1 MTVHVL
7 PRPELVARLADV
19 RTAFGEAQRAAL
31 QHLSDAEV
39 EGSLAELTAL
49 ESQVSSLRLQVLGEV
64 EQRRLAEQHAATGPE
79 AWASAL
85 TGESAGKVAGG
96 LRIARQLRE
105 RYHHTREAFAAG
117 ELRLDQVRVITDSL
131 HYAPREVT
139 SAQLA
144 TAEEWLVGRATGRIS
159 RTGRPLSPKRLRQV
173 ARRAF
178 AVVSAELADA
188 HEDAMLKSRES
199 SAEHDAYLAMHDN
212 GDGTWSGRFVIP
224 ELHAQLL
231 SRALDRL
238 TSPRRMGAPATGAGM
253 DAGTADPT
261 ALAGPGWQRG
271 SAERAGN
278 GFMELLEHLP
288 ELGYAANGTTLLVTI
303 DLEQLCSGIGAAGL
317 DTGVHISAGEAR
329 RLACEAGI
337 VPVVLGGAS
346 VPLDLGRTRRLH
358 TAGQRHALATR
369 YDSCGIGGCERPFA
383 WCEIHHLDP
392 WSKGGRTELAKAL
405 PLCGHHHRR
414 AHDDRYD
421 LRRHVSGEWRFHRRR

>member
-1 MTVHVL
+1 
-7 PRPELVARLADV
+7 
-19 RTAFGEAQRAAL
+19 
-31 QHLSDAEV
+31 
-39 EGSLAELTAL
+39 
-49 ESQVSSLRLQVLGEV
+49 
-64 EQRRLAEQHAATGPE
+64 
-79 AWASAL
+79 
-85 TGESAGKVAGG
+85 
-96 LRIARQLRE
+96 
-105 RYHHTREAFAAG
+105 
-117 ELRLDQVRVITDSL
+117 
-131 HYAPREVT
+131 
-139 SAQLA
+139 
-144 TAEEWLVGRATGRIS
+144 
-159 RTGRPLSPKRLRQV
+159 
-173 ARRAF
+173 
-178 AVVSAELADA
+178 
-188 HEDAMLKSRES
+188 
-199 SAEHDAYLAMHDN
+199 
-212 GDGTWSGRFVIP
+212 
-224 ELHAQLL
+224 
-231 SRALDRL
+231 
-238 TSPRRMGAPATGAGM
+238 M

-358 TAGQRHALATR
+358 TPGQRHALATR